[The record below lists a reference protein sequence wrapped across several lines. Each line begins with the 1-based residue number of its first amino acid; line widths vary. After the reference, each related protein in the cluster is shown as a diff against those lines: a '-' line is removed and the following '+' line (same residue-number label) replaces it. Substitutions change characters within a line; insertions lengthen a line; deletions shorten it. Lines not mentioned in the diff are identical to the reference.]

1 MKAKTIL
8 CVLIFVMN
16 QSFAQLQMQN
26 DPIEQ
31 FNQQMTA
38 QEGLFQ
44 QKAIDQAESGGDT
57 DQAIDF
63 QQQSDDQFLL
73 QHNEIQN
80 SDIFDIAG
88 SVGQINLQE
97 FVNLKTKNKG
107 QWASQFIF
115 ISNSGQRTVLSSMNA
130 NTSIKPAST
139 LKLFTGYLAFV
150 EQSYPM
156 TGLSSLLHRSDNVM
170 ADAALR
176 SVAVKHGVN
185 SDSKSETLRAGVE
198 LMKSFYK
205 NLEDSSKFHPVNGSG
220 LNTTGVDTGDALN
233 KATVRAETNL
243 LEKIIK
249 DQNYNSFKKLLAQPG
264 QYGTLNYHL
273 SAVSKLGH
281 VYAKTGTLAQTKA
294 LAGYVETQKGVLVFS
309 VIADQLKISPVN
321 AFSVIEQ
328 IVLKHVQTA
337 LTLN

>member
-1 MKAKTIL
+1 MKVKTIL
-8 CVLIFVMN
+8 CVLIFVMS
-16 QSFAQLQMQN
+16 QSFAQLQTPTDIDQY
-26 DPIEQ
+26 
-31 FNQQMTA
+31 NQQMT
-38 QEGLFQ
+38 QEEGLLQ
-44 QKAIDQAESGGDT
+44 QQTIDQAESGGDT
-57 DQAIDF
+57 DQAIQF
-63 QQQSDDQFLL
+63 QQQTEGNILL
-73 QHNEIQN
+73 QQTEIQY
-80 SDIFDIAG
+80 SDVLDIAG
-88 SVGQINLQE
+88 AVGDVNLQE

-115 ISNSGQRTVLSSMNA
+115 ISNSGRRTVLSSMNV
-130 NTSIKPAST
+130 NTAIKPAST

-150 EQSYPM
+150 EQSYPVM
-156 TGLSSLLHRSDNVM
+156 DLSSLLHRSDNVM

-176 SVAVKHGVN
+176 SVAIKHGVN

-198 LMKSFYK
+198 LMKVFYK

-249 DQNYNSFKKLLAQPG
+249 EQNYDSFKKLLAQPG

-273 SAVSKLGH
+273 GAVSKLGH

-294 LAGYVETQKGVLVFS
+294 LAGYVETKNGVLVFS
-309 VIADQLKISPVN
+309 VIADQLKISPIN

-328 IVLKHVQTA
+328 IVLKHVQA
-337 LTLN
+337 AVTLN